1 MTFQRT
7 LNVAPASRRLSREF
21 QKIPVADQS
30 RREGDAT
37 CFGAFRFAMKSR
49 ILFLSS
55 TALLLIM
62 AAGCSKEKPEEPE
75 VSVQVAPVEQAS
87 LQRNVAADAVLFPL
101 QQAAIVPKISAPVA
115 KFYVKRGSRVHAGE
129 LLATLENKDLAAAAQ
144 DTKGAYD
151 QAQAAYETTTG
162 ASLPEEIEKA
172 KFDAQVDKQAYEAEQ
187 KVYDSRK
194 ELFAQ
199 GALPRKDFEQAGVNL
214 AQAKSAYEISQQH
227 LNALLAI
234 GKQQELKA
242 AAGNLESAKGKYMGA
257 TAQLSY
263 SEIHSPIDGWV
274 TDRPLYPGEMA
285 AAGTPLITVMDM
297 SQVIAR
303 AHIPQEQAALLKV
316 GDKAT
321 IASPDVDQPLEGNV
335 TVVSPALD
343 PNSTTVEVWV
353 QAQNPNRQMK
363 PGSSV
368 HLMIT
373 SATVPNALVVPAEAV
388 QTNPAGGN
396 FVMLVGAD
404 GKAHQTPVKVG
415 VKQDQEV
422 QVTEGVKP
430 GDKVITAGAYGLPD
444 NTKIKIET
452 AKEPEK
458 EAAHPA
464 NKSKGKD
471 DDEK

>member
-1 MTFQRT
+1 
-7 LNVAPASRRLSREF
+7 
-21 QKIPVADQS
+21 
-30 RREGDAT
+30 
-37 CFGAFRFAMKSR
+37 MKS
-49 ILFLSS
+49 IQLFSAVSIITFLASV
-55 TALLLIM
+55 
-62 AAGCSKEKPEEPE
+62 GCSKEKAEEPE
-75 VSVQVAPVEQAS
+75 VAVQVAAVEQTS
-87 LQRNVAADAVLFPL
+87 LQRNVAADAILFPL

-115 KFYVKRGSRVHAGE
+115 KFYVKRGSRVHTGE
-129 LLATLENKDLAAAAQ
+129 LLATLENRDLAAAAQ

-172 KFDAQVDKQAYEAEQ
+172 KFDAQVNKEAYEAEQ

-199 GALPRKDFEQAGVNL
+199 GALPRKDFEQAGVSL

-234 GKQQELKA
+234 GKQQEMKA

-321 IASPDVDQPLEGNV
+321 IASADVDKPVEGKV

-343 PNSTTVEVWV
+343 PSSTTVEVWV
-353 QAQNPNRQMK
+353 QAKNPNRQMK

-368 HLMIT
+368 HLNIT

-388 QTNPAGGN
+388 QSNPDGGN
-396 FVMLVGAD
+396 FVMLAGAD
-404 GKAHQTPVKVG
+404 GKAHQTTIKVG
-415 VKQDQEV
+415 IKQDQDV

-444 NTKIKIET
+444 NTKIKIEP

-458 EAAHPA
+458 EAANPSD
-464 NKSKGKD
+464 KSKGKD

>member
-1 MTFQRT
+1 
-7 LNVAPASRRLSREF
+7 
-21 QKIPVADQS
+21 
-30 RREGDAT
+30 
-37 CFGAFRFAMKSR
+37 
-49 ILFLSS
+49 
-55 TALLLIM
+55 
-62 AAGCSKEKPEEPE
+62 
-75 VSVQVAPVEQAS
+75 
-87 LQRNVAADAVLFPL
+87 
-101 QQAAIVPKISAPVA
+101 
-115 KFYVKRGSRVHAGE
+115 
-129 LLATLENKDLAAAAQ
+129 LENKDLAAAAQ
-144 DTKGAYD
+144 DTKGAYE

-172 KFDAQVDKQAYEAEQ
+172 KFDAQVSKEAYEAEQ

-194 ELFAQ
+194 DLYAQ

-214 AQAKSAYEISQQH
+214 AQARSTYEISQQH

-297 SQVIAR
+297 SQVTAR
-303 AHIPQEQAALLKV
+303 AHIPQEQAAILRV
-316 GDKAT
+316 GGKASIT
-321 IASPDVDQPLEGNV
+321 SPDVDKPVEGKV

-353 QAQNPNRQMK
+353 QAKNPNRQMK
-363 PGSSV
+363 PGGSV
-368 HLMIT
+368 HLLIT
-373 SATVPNALVVPAEAV
+373 SSTIPNALVLPAGAV
-388 QTNPAGGN
+388 QVNPDGGN
-396 FVMLVGAD
+396 FVMLAGAD
-404 GKAHQTPVKVG
+404 GKAHQTPIKVG
-415 VKQDQEV
+415 IQQDQSV

-444 NTKIKIET
+444 NTKIKIVT
-452 AKEPEK
+452 ANQAEK
-458 EAAHPA
+458 PPA
-464 NKSKGKD
+464 TPPKNPKAKD
-471 DDEK
+471 EDEDEK

>member
-1 MTFQRT
+1 
-7 LNVAPASRRLSREF
+7 
-21 QKIPVADQS
+21 
-30 RREGDAT
+30 
-37 CFGAFRFAMKSR
+37 MKS
-49 ILFLSS
+49 IQLFSAVSIITFLASV
-55 TALLLIM
+55 
-62 AAGCSKEKPEEPE
+62 GCSKEKAEEPE
-75 VSVQVAPVEQAS
+75 VAVQVAAVEQTS
-87 LQRNVAADAVLFPL
+87 LQRNVAADAILFPL

-115 KFYVKRGSRVHAGE
+115 KFYVKRGSRVHTGE
-129 LLATLENKDLAAAAQ
+129 LLATLENRDLAAAAQ

-172 KFDAQVDKQAYEAEQ
+172 KFDAQVNKEAYEAEQ

-199 GALPRKDFEQAGVNL
+199 GALPRKDFEQAGVSL

-234 GKQQELKA
+234 GKQQEMKA

-321 IASPDVDQPLEGNV
+321 IASADVDKPVEGKV

-343 PNSTTVEVWV
+343 PSSTTVEVWV
-353 QAQNPNRQMK
+353 QAKNPNRQMK

-368 HLMIT
+368 HLNIT

-388 QTNPAGGN
+388 QSNPDGGN
-396 FVMLVGAD
+396 FVMLAGAD
-404 GKAHQTPVKVG
+404 GKAHQTTIKVG
-415 VKQDQEV
+415 IKQDQDV

-444 NTKIKIET
+444 NTKIKIEP

-458 EAAHPA
+458 EAATPSD
-464 NKSKGKD
+464 KSKGKD

>member
-1 MTFQRT
+1 
-7 LNVAPASRRLSREF
+7 
-21 QKIPVADQS
+21 
-30 RREGDAT
+30 
-37 CFGAFRFAMKSR
+37 MKS
-49 ILFLSS
+49 IKLFF
-55 TALLLIM
+55 ALLMITFL
-62 AAGCSKEKPEEPE
+62 AAVGCSKEKAEEPE
-75 VSVQVAPVEQAS
+75 VAVQVAAVEQTS
-87 LQRNVAADAVLFPL
+87 LQRNIAADAVLFPL

-115 KFYVKRGSRVHAGE
+115 KFYVKRGSRVRAGE

-172 KFDAQVDKQAYEAEQ
+172 KFDAQVNKEAYEAEQ

-199 GALPRKDFEQAGVNL
+199 GALPRKDFEQAGVSL

-263 SEIHSPIDGWV
+263 SEIHSPIDGWI

-303 AHIPQEQAALLKV
+303 AHIPQEQAAILKV

-321 IASPDVDQPLEGNV
+321 IGSADVDKPVEGKV

-353 QAQNPNRQMK
+353 QAKNPNRQMK

-368 HLMIT
+368 HLNIT

-388 QTNPAGGN
+388 QSNPDGGN
-396 FVMLVGAD
+396 FVMLAGGD
-404 GKAHQTPVKVG
+404 GKAHQISIKVG
-415 VKQDQEV
+415 IKQDQNV
-422 QVTEGVKP
+422 QITEGVKP

-444 NTKIKIET
+444 NTKIKIEP

-458 EAAHPA
+458 EAANPSD
-464 NKSKGKD
+464 KSKGKD